1 MAPASQAS
9 SSSVQSASLLDRFSF
24 PKPLALGYLGLLLF
38 MVGDG
43 IESGYLAPFLLTKGL
58 SQGQV
63 AVMFAVYGVAAA
75 MAARFSGVLADVRG
89 PRQVM
94 WMGLISWGLFEIF
107 FLIFGIPNANYPMMV
122 VAYGLRGFGYQ
133 LFAYG
138 FLVWIAATTS
148 LKRLGSAVGWFW
160 FAFTG
165 GLPTLGSL
173 LASFSVPHI
182 GYYST
187 LWCSLVLVLIGGAIA
202 LFGVQEPTGKRRLA
216 PPGENPL

>member
-1 MAPASQAS
+1 MATASQAS
-9 SSSVQSASLLDRFSF
+9 SGSFRPSSLLERFTF
-24 PKPLALGYLGLLLF
+24 PRPLAWGYLGLLLF

-63 AVMFAVYGVAAA
+63 AIMFAVYGVAAA
-75 MAARFSGVLADVRG
+75 AAARFSGVLADVRG

-107 FLIFGIPNANYPMMV
+107 FLIFGIPNANYPMMI
-122 VAYGLRGFGYQ
+122 VAYGLRGFGYP

-138 FLVWIAATTS
+138 FLVWIEGETF
-148 LKRLGSAVGWFW
+148 LILVGSAVGWFW

-165 GLPTLGSL
+165 GL
-173 LASFSVPHI
+173 
-182 GYYST
+182 
-187 LWCSLVLVLIGGAIA
+187 
-202 LFGVQEPTGKRRLA
+202 
-216 PPGENPL
+216 